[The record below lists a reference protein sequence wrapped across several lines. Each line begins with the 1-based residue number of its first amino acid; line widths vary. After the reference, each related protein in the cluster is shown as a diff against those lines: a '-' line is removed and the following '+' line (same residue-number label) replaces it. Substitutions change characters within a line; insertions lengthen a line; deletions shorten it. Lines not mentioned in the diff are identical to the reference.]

1 MNNCPKCGNP
11 LQVGTESCPICGTN
25 TAAPAPV
32 APAAPVVEAAPAPVA
47 PAAPVVEAAHAPV
60 APATPVVEAAPAP
73 VAPAAPI
80 VEAAPAP
87 VAPAAPVVETA
98 PAPVAPAAPVVETA
112 PALEAT
118 TEPTAIAPTIQSIE
132 PTSPVPSI
140 AADATTETT
149 TTSTTSTTTTK
160 TKTTKK
166 GNKKLPIIIILVA
179 VILGGGFLLMSGGTG
194 TGGGMDFDPEEPTN
208 TATRSVV
215 SNGYKF
221 DITEGWV
228 INEDGNNVVL
238 TNSDDTVAIK
248 LENLN
253 SNLSTVDA
261 KVIESYYTSKANFSD
276 TTVVSTPISA
286 KDAYVVN
293 TTSNEMPIQ
302 VYYINCGT
310 SLTLGAT
317 IVYQSADSREKY
329 EGEVTELIAT
339 IAYSNDAVKAMSTI
353 EMHSNIFS
361 SYNGIFNHVVPST
374 PTDNNPQQPEE
385 NPNGN
390 TQTIEQQPETPTA

>member
-1 MNNCPKCGNP
+1 
-11 LQVGTESCPICGTN
+11 
-25 TAAPAPV
+25 
-32 APAAPVVEAAPAPVA
+32 
-47 PAAPVVEAAHAPV
+47 
-60 APATPVVEAAPAP
+60 
-73 VAPAAPI
+73 
-80 VEAAPAP
+80 
-87 VAPAAPVVETA
+87 
-98 PAPVAPAAPVVETA
+98 
-112 PALEAT
+112 
-118 TEPTAIAPTIQSIE
+118 
-132 PTSPVPSI
+132 
-140 AADATTETT
+140 
-149 TTSTTSTTTTK
+149 
-160 TKTTKK
+160 
-166 GNKKLPIIIILVA
+166 
-179 VILGGGFLLMSGGTG
+179 MSGGTSV
-194 TGGGMDFDPEEPTN
+194 GGGMSPAPEEPSN
-208 TATRSVV
+208 AATRSVV

-253 SNLSTVDA
+253 SNLATVDA
-261 KVIESYYTSKANFSD
+261 KVIESYYTSKSNFSD

-339 IAYSNDAVKAMSTI
+339 IAYSNDSVKAMSTI

-361 SYNGIFNHVVPST
+361 SYNGIFNHVVPTT
-374 PTDNNPQQPEE
+374 PTDNNQQQPEA